1 MYVTLMMFIIWNDNI
16 VVNSN

>member
-1 MYVTLMMFIIWNDNI
+1 MMFIIWNDNI